1 MDVKVT
7 YMLVFVAYRREYAWH
22 RYRRLDFSMFNRVLA
37 VGLKLNHMLAFVA
50 YPRECAWH
58 MYRRLDFSMFNHVL
72 ALGPKLNHM
81 ISVHIYLLDSF
92 RTKADSLIKTD
103 ITQVLSRM
111 K

>member
-1 MDVKVT
+1 
-7 YMLVFVAYRREYAWH
+7 
-22 RYRRLDFSMFNRVLA
+22 MFNRVLA
-37 VGLKLNHMLAFVA
+37 VGLKLNHMLVFVA

-72 ALGPKLNHM
+72 ALGLELNHM

-92 RTKADSLIKTD
+92 RTKADSLIKID